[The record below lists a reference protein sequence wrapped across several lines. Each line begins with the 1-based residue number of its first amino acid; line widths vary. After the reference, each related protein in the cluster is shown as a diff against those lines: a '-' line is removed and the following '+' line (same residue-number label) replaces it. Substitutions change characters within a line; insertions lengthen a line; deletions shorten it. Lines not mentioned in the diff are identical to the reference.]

1 MIDFGIN
8 AQEED
13 KELLQYY
20 WFESAFSPAQCKE
33 IIKIG
38 KSHPQEGGQIFADN
52 SGKEGTEKN
61 ETRNS
66 TVRWI
71 DYQDPRLSWLTDELG
86 RMSIEAN
93 KQLFQLDL
101 YGFTE
106 KLQFTEYEGKGS
118 HYDWHPDIGPRM
130 NKRKLSIVIQL
141 SDEED
146 YEGGGLVINTGNI
159 VTPSKKQGSVILF
172 PSFLL
177 HKVEPLKS
185 GNRYSLVCWISG
197 TPWR

>member
-8 AQEED
+8 AQEEN

-20 WFESAFSPAQCKE
+20 WFESAFSPAQCQE

-52 SGKEGTEKN
+52 SEKEDTEKN

-71 DYQDPRLSWLTDELG
+71 DHQDPRLSWLTDELG

-93 KQLFQLDL
+93 KELFQLDL

-118 HYDWHPDIGPRM
+118 HYDWHPDIGPSM

-159 VTPSKKQGSVILF
+159 VTPSKEQGSVILF